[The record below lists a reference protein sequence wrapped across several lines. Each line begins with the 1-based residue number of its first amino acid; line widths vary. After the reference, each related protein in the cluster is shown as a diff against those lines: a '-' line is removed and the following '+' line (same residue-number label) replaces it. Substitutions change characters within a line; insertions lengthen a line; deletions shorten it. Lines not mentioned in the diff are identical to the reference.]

1 MNKELLEQELIR
13 DEGIR
18 LRPYKDSLGIWSVAI
33 GRNLEDKGLTRNE
46 LSSLGLNINLNKVQV
61 ISVLLE
67 RGLTKQE
74 CLMLLSND
82 IDDAWDDLT
91 TALPWIE
98 QKPEVVQRV
107 LTNLCFNIG
116 LSRLLGFKKT
126 LAHIKADRYLEA
138 SQEMLN
144 SRWASQVHDRALRL
158 SNLIKSLSE

>member
-1 MNKELLEQELIR
+1 MNKELLKQELIR
-13 DEGIR
+13 DEGMK
-18 LRPYKDSLGIWSVAI
+18 LRPYKDSLGIFSVAV

-46 LSSLGLNINLNKVQV
+46 LSSLGINVNLNKEQV

-82 IDDAWDDLT
+82 IDDAWEDLT

-107 LTNLCFNIG
+107 LTNMCFNVG
-116 LSRLLGFKKT
+116 LSRLLDFKKT
-126 LAHIKADRYLEA
+126 LAHIKANRYLEA

-144 SRWASQVHDRALRL
+144 SRWANQVGARSLRL

>member
-18 LRPYKDSLGIWSVAI
+18 LRPYKDSLGIWTVSV

-46 LSSLGLNINLNKVQV
+46 LSSLGLNVNLNKEQV

-82 IDDAWDDLT
+82 IDDAWEDLT

-107 LTNLCFNIG
+107 LTNMNFNVG
-116 LSRLLGFKKT
+116 LSRLLDFKKT

-144 SRWASQVHDRALRL
+144 SRWANQVGSRAIRL
-158 SNLIKSLSE
+158 STLIKSLSE

>member
-1 MNKELLEQELIR
+1 MNRELLEQELIR
-13 DEGIR
+13 DEGIK
-18 LRPYKDSLGIWSVAI
+18 LRPYKDSLGIWTVSV

-46 LSSLGLNINLNKVQV
+46 LSSLGLNVNLKKEQV

-107 LTNLCFNIG
+107 LTNMVFNLGI
-116 LSRLLGFKKT
+116 SRFLKFKQTISFIRLDKY
-126 LAHIKADRYLEA
+126 AEA
-138 SQEMLN
+138 AAEMLD
-144 SRWASQVHDRALRL
+144 SKWASQTGARAIRL

>member
-1 MNKELLEQELIR
+1 MNRELLEQELIR
-13 DEGIR
+13 DEGLR
-18 LRPYKDSLGIWSVAI
+18 LFPYEDTVGKITIGV
-33 GRNLEDKGLTRNE
+33 GRNLTDKGLTRNE
-46 LSSLGLNINLNKVQV
+46 LSSLGLNINLNKEQV

-91 TALPWIE
+91 TALPWVE

-107 LTNLCFNIG
+107 LTNMNFNVG
-116 LSRLLGFKKT
+116 LSRLLDFKKT
-126 LAHIKADRYLEA
+126 LAHIKANRYLEA

-144 SRWASQVHDRALRL
+144 SRWANQVGARAIRL

>member
-1 MNKELLEQELIR
+1 M
-13 DEGIR
+13 
-18 LRPYKDSLGIWSVAI
+18 RPYKDSLGIWSVAI

-46 LSSLGLNINLNKVQV
+46 LSSLGINVNLKKEQV

-82 IDDAWDDLT
+82 IDDAWEDLT

-107 LTNLCFNIG
+107 LTNMNFNLGIN
-116 LSRLLGFKKT
+116 RLLKFKQTISFIRLDKY
-126 LAHIKADRYLEA
+126 AEA
-138 SQEMLN
+138 ASEMLD
-144 SRWASQVHDRALRL
+144 SKWASQTGARAIRL
-158 SNLIKSLSE
+158 SNLIKSLAE

>member
-13 DEGIR
+13 DEG
-18 LRPYKDSLGIWSVAI
+18 LKLFPYEDTVSKITIGV
-33 GRNLEDKGLTRNE
+33 GRNLTDKGLTRNE
-46 LSSLGLNINLNKVQV
+46 LSSLGLNINLNKEQV

-82 IDDAWDDLT
+82 IDDAWEDLT

-98 QKPEVVQRV
+98 QKPEAVQRV
-107 LTNLCFNIG
+107 CTNMVFNMGI
-116 LSRLLGFKKT
+116 SRFLKFKQTISFIRLDKH
-126 LAHIKADRYLEA
+126 AEA
-138 SQEMLN
+138 AEEMMD
-144 SRWASQVHDRALRL
+144 SKWAAQTGNRAIRL